1 MSAPV
6 VRAKFRVMNIDAA
19 QNADPNNVF
28 VTIRMIPVWEHD
40 GVNKAWSKATPS
52 GELKISITNP
62 AAIDKFDLGKEYFL
76 DFTPAE

>member
-6 VRAKFRVMNIDAA
+6 VRAKFRVMAIEPA

-28 VTIRMIPVWEHD
+28 TTIRMIPVWEQD
-40 GVNKAWSKATPS
+40 GVNRTWSRATPS

-62 AAIDKFDLGKEYFL
+62 DAIDKFDLGREYYL
-76 DFTPAE
+76 DFTPAG